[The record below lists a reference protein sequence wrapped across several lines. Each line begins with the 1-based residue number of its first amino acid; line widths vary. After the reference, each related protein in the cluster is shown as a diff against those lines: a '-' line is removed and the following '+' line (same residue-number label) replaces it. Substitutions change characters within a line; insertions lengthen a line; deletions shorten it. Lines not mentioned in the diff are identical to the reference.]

1 MFIEC
6 RHILPTGY
14 KCKSPALRGQFFC
27 YFHNMSRR
35 LQRGSKKHVK
45 QSSFP
50 SVEDSGGVKMALNK
64 VFRDLDAGRI
74 DPRRAGLFFYGL
86 QLASKLAL
94 RPGGNPLDTV
104 REVCE
109 AEDGTGILGPEKSAC
124 EPPADCINCSRRGF
138 CETSRSINVRWKNSK
153 LSCTLNRKPSNQ
165 KPENNL
171 KRKSKHE

>member
-27 YFHNMSRR
+27 YFHNLSRR
-35 LQRGSKKHVK
+35 LQHSSKKHVK

-64 VFRDLDAGRI
+64 IFRDLDAGRI

-86 QLASKLAL
+86 QIASKLAL
-94 RPGGNPLDTV
+94 RPGENPLDTV

-109 AEDGTGILGPEKSAC
+109 AEDGT

-138 CETSRSINVRWKNSK
+138 CENFP
-153 LSCTLNRKPSNQ
+153 LH
-165 KPENNL
+165 
-171 KRKSKHE
+171 KSKVEELEALLHAEQAAIESEAREQAKSRVEE

>member
-138 CETSRSINVRWKNSK
+138 CENFP
-153 LSCTLNRKPSNQ
+153 LH
-165 KPENNL
+165 
-171 KRKSKHE
+171 KRKVEELEALLHAEQEAIESEAREQSKTKIEA